1 MHKCLGSHTQTDTS
15 EIEKFG
21 ESFHA
26 VNSWPLYWHAYSLSG
41 SVFLSLSPTHISQLP
56 AMLTGCVWRGIRMVC
71 LLCGLFSSIHQHLL
85 WIHHL
90 FATGG
95 SDTMNEIPLSF
106 TVMAETFYIMKW
118 ALFVNCMVVMS
129 FFFFLFFIEISRLKS
144 LRYSLYKLLFN
155 MCLLPSVVNTNV
167 N

>member
-1 MHKCLGSHTQTDTS
+1 
-15 EIEKFG
+15 
-21 ESFHA
+21 
-26 VNSWPLYWHAYSLSG
+26 
-41 SVFLSLSPTHISQLP
+41 
-56 AMLTGCVWRGIRMVC
+56 
-71 LLCGLFSSIHQHLL
+71 
-85 WIHHL
+85 
-90 FATGG
+90 
-95 SDTMNEIPLSF
+95 MNEIPLSF

-155 MCLLPSVVNTNV
+155 VCLLPSVVNTNV